1 VALLDARGI
10 SKSYPGV
17 QALAG
22 VDLSVDPGEI
32 HSLLGQNG
40 AGKSTLMKVVAGT
53 VAPDAG
59 SLSIDDEP
67 VELGSPEAAR
77 GSGVGLVYQET
88 SLVPPLSIAENVLL
102 GRWPMR
108 GGTVDWGRLRTE
120 ANRHLDRVGFEVD
133 ARREVRELGMA
144 ERQLVELAKVLSLDV
159 KVMLLDE
166 PTSALSD
173 RETQRLFEICRSLRD
188 DGVAIV
194 YVSHRLSE
202 IVEICD
208 RVTVL
213 KDGERVDTVPAAGI
227 DESQLAQMMVGGK
240 APETSVAHSRE
251 ASSPEGDGAVPALR
265 VRGLA
270 REPRLRACDLDLHE
284 GEIVAVFGLVGA
296 GRTRLARTLFGLEPA
311 DAGRI
316 EVFGDER
323 RIASPVDA
331 IGAGIGYVG
340 EDRSAGLVPQL
351 SVAANITLAS
361 LGESAPRGLLDFRH
375 EREVAQRSVDDLGI
389 RVASL
394 DQTAGTL
401 SGGNQ
406 QKVVLARWT
415 CSGARILILDDP
427 TRGID
432 VGAKAEVFR
441 LIRSLADD
449 GVAAL
454 FFTSE
459 ISEARAL
466 GDRILVMAD
475 GTFTEQLEP
484 GVSDDRIMTAA
495 GGVYA

>member
-1 VALLDARGI
+1 MALLDARGI
-10 SKSYPGV
+10 TKSYPGV

-32 HSLLGQNG
+32 HALLGQNG

-53 VAPDAG
+53 VTPEAG
-59 SLSIDDEP
+59 TLGIEGR
-67 VELGSPEAAR
+67 EIRLGSPEAAR
-77 GSGVGLVYQET
+77 EAGVGLVYQET
-88 SLVPPLSIAENVLL
+88 SLVPPLSIAENVML

-108 GGTVDWGRLRTE
+108 RGTVDWRALREE
-120 ANRHLDRVGFEVD
+120 AVRHLERVGFDVEP
-133 ARREVRELGMA
+133 RREVRELGMA
-144 ERQLVELAKVLSLDV
+144 ERQLVELAKVLSLHV

-213 KDGERVDTVPAAGI
+213 RDGQKVDTIGGAGI
-227 DESQLAQMMVGGK
+227 DESRLARMMVGGR
-240 APETSVAHSRE
+240 APAAVATEDHE
-251 ASSPEGDGAVPALR
+251 AAPGAHGGGVPALR

-270 REPRLRACDLDLHE
+270 REPRLKPCDFDLQE

-296 GRTRLARTLFGLEPA
+296 GRTRLARSLFGLEPA
-311 DAGRI
+311 AAGTI
-316 EVFGDER
+316 QVFGEER
-323 RIASPVDA
+323 RISSPVDA

-340 EDRSAGLVPQL
+340 EDRAAGIVPKL

-361 LGESAPRGLLDFRH
+361 LRDSARRGLLDFGR
-375 EREVAQRSVDDLGI
+375 ERDVARRSADDLGI
-389 RVASL
+389 RISSL
-394 DQTAGTL
+394 DQPAGTL

-441 LIRSLADD
+441 LIRDLADD
-449 GVAAL
+449 GVAVL

-459 ISEARAL
+459 ITEARSL

-475 GTFTEQLEP
+475 GTFTGQLEADA
-484 GVSDDRIMTAA
+484 SDDRIMTAA
-495 GGVYA
+495 GGAYA